1 MMLTKGFRISARL
14 QSCRK
19 NTLTTRA
26 LASAFAIILL
36 AFSLPVF
43 AAQKDDDFKAAQ
55 AAVNAGK
62 IEDAA
67 RLFCSVSKADPA
79 YHNGEAAQNCKIYQ
93 DQINRENARNE
104 ERYTDGVNAFNQGN
118 FDFAE
123 QKFKAIH
130 TGPHLADAQ
139 SYVSSK
145 IPAARQSAQA
155 GAAEAAM
162 NGKFDQAVQ
171 AYSNNAF
178 SSAQNLFSQVT
189 SGSHAGEAQGYLKK
203 IQQYQQF
210 IQEGDS
216 AAGSKNYKA
225 AMDAYTQA
233 AAIKNDGP
241 GDPSGKSSTMR
252 TLLAAGS
259 GGGGGTAPPPV
270 NTQPVQPVHAAV
282 NNAIVEPAQPKL
294 DIQKLL
300 READA
305 AKKRGDIGV
314 ARGKYAAALAAD
326 GSNARAHA
334 GLDSLL
340 ADNTANTQ
348 KAGSEADVLLAKGI
362 GEFYKGQYE
371 DAEVHIKDYISING
385 AKSALAYFY
394 IASSKLTRYYL
405 HGEQP
410 GDHKLMTDAQ
420 DDFRSAKRTSGFA
433 PPEKM
438 VSPKILK
445 IFQET
450 T

>member
-1 MMLTKGFRISARL
+1 MS
-14 QSCRK
+14 
-19 NTLTTRA
+19 RA
-26 LASAFAIILL
+26 LTFIALFAFA
-36 AFSLPVF
+36 LPVF

-67 RLFCSVSKADPA
+67 RLFCEVSKADPG
-79 YHNGEAAQNCKIYQ
+79 YHGGEAAQDCKIYQ

-104 ERYTDGVNAFNQGN
+104 ERFTDGVNAFSQGN
-118 FDFAE
+118 LDFAE

-139 SYVSSK
+139 SYLSTK

-162 NGKFDQAVQ
+162 SAKFDQGIQ
-171 AYSNNAF
+171 AYNNNAF
-178 SSAQNLFSQVT
+178 SSALTLFSQVT
-189 SGSHAGEAQGYLKK
+189 SGSRAGEAQAYLKK

-216 AAGSKNYKA
+216 AAGAKNYKA

-233 AAIKNDGP
+233 ASIKSDGP
-241 GDPSGKSSTMR
+241 GDPGGKSSTMR
-252 TLLAAGS
+252 TLLAATGN
-259 GGGGGTAPPPV
+259 GGGGGTTPPV
-270 NTQPVQPVHAAV
+270 NTQPVQQPVRAAV
-282 NNAIVEPAQPKL
+282 NNAIVEPAQPKM
-294 DIQKLL
+294 DVQRLL
-300 READA
+300 KEADA
-305 AKKRGDIGV
+305 AKRRGDYGA
-314 ARGKYAAALAAD
+314 ARGKYAAVLAQD
-326 GSNARAHA
+326 SSNARAHG
-334 GLDSLL
+334 GLDSLPT
-340 ADNTANTQ
+340 DTNSTSQ

-371 DAEVHIKDYISING
+371 DAEVHIKDYISVNG

-410 GDHKLMTDAQ
+410 GEKRLLNEAQ
-420 DDFRSAKRTSGFA
+420 DDFRSAKKTSGFA

>member
-1 MMLTKGFRISARL
+1 MLIRSCNLNNTVLRL
-14 QSCRK
+14 V
-19 NTLTTRA
+19 LAVLA
-26 LASAFAIILL
+26 LSVAGL
-36 AFSLPVF
+36 A
-43 AAQKDDDFKAAQ
+43 AEKDDDFKAAQ

-67 RLFCSVSKADPA
+67 RLFCAAAKIDPA

-93 DQINRENARNE
+93 DQVNRENARNE
-104 ERYTDGVNAFNQGN
+104 ERFTDGVNAFNQGN

-123 QKFKAIH
+123 QKFKTIH

-139 SYVSSK
+139 TYLSSK

-171 AYSNNAF
+171 AYNNNAF
-178 SSAQNLFSQVT
+178 ASAQNLFSQVT
-189 SGSHAGEAQGYLKK
+189 SGSHAGEAQGYVKK

-210 IQEGDS
+210 IQEGDN
-216 AAGSKNYKA
+216 AAGAKNYKA

-233 AAIKNDGP
+233 ASIKSDGP

-252 TLLAAGS
+252 TLLAASS
-259 GGGGGTAPPPV
+259 GGGGNPPATGGGNP
-270 NTQPVQPVHAAV
+270 PAV
-282 NNAIVEPAQPKL
+282 VVIKPPAKPAVEVAKL
-294 DIQKLL
+294 DVERLL
-300 READA
+300 KEANTA
-305 AKKRGDIGV
+305 AKRGNYGA
-314 ARGKYAAALAAD
+314 ARTKYSLVLAEDAGNAAA
-326 GSNARAHA
+326 RA
-334 GLDSLL
+334 GLDALP
-340 ADNTANTQ
+340 AETNAGAQ
-348 KAGSEADVLLAKGI
+348 KAGKEADVLLAKGI
-362 GEFYKGQYE
+362 GEFYNGQYE
-371 DAEVHIKDYISING
+371 DAEVHIKDYISLNG
-385 AKSALAYFY
+385 AKAALAYFY
-394 IASSKLTRYYL
+394 IASIKLSRYYL

-410 GDHKLMTDAQ
+410 GDKKLMTDAQ
-420 DDFRSAKRTSGFA
+420 DDFRNAKKTSGFN